1 MLCGVIAVLQAPGLQ
16 CVSLDPFPFQQD
28 GLATTEVDIGRR
40 QVVQALMVAVMVVVA
55 DEVADLEFEM
65 PRQQVVLEQ
74 DAVLQGLVPT
84 LDLALGLGMV
94 GRSPNMLHAVVME
107 PVGQVGGDVG
117 GAVVTEQSGLVNDV
131 SLITA

>member
-40 QVVQALMVAVMVVVA
+40 QVVQALIVTVIVVMA
-55 DEVADLEFEM
+55 DEVADLELEM
-65 PRQQVVLEQ
+65 AWQQIVLEQ
-74 DAVLQGLVPT
+74 DAVLQGLVPA

-94 GRSPNMLHAVVME
+94 WRSANMLHAVLMK

-117 GAVVTEQSGLVNDV
+117 GAIITEQSELVNDV